1 MLRQKKY
8 ELAVVFCGIGI
19 ERLALNA
26 DKYLAYI
33 YRFFFIA
40 FILALFLL
48 LLLFRGL
55 FFLVL
60 FLVLIVRLLR
70 CFLDGIK
77 PF

>member
-48 LLLFRGL
+48 LLFRGF

-60 FLVLIVRLLR
+60 VLFFIVWLLR